1 MAEGE
6 KDSSSIN
13 KIAQMI
19 TMLGNEVQLDK
30 KDKNSIY
37 NMLQK
42 NMADDPELATYV
54 ASQMSESLTLEEANL
69 IGDTALV
76 VYLIMKNKKSSE
88 SESSK

>member
-76 VYLIMKNKKSSE
+76 VHLIMKNKESSE